1 MNLGEL
7 FPEGMKSDF
16 VKQNLQVGKVLKCFV
31 DFTTPPKE
39 KRFIILG
46 INEAQE
52 LLGVVLINSDIN
64 FKVMNT
70 PALESLQYEL
80 KSINNVF
87 LEHDSFVDCAQI
99 QKISQEKVKEAIQN
113 DMQNILGEVKQ
124 QDLINIITLVQN
136 AETISPKMLKI
147 FGLK

>member
-1 MNLGEL
+1 
-7 FPEGMKSDF
+7 
-16 VKQNLQVGKVLKCFV
+16 LQVGKVLRCFI

-52 LLGVVLINSDIN
+52 LLGVVFINSHIN
-64 FKVMNT
+64 FNVMNT
-70 PALESLQYEL
+70 PTLTSLQYEL
-80 KSINNVF
+80 KSSDNLF
-87 LEHDSFVDCAQI
+87 LTHDSFVNCAEI
-99 QKISQEKVKEAIQN
+99 QKISQEKVKEFIQN

-136 AETISPKMLKI
+136 APTITPKTLKM